1 MLYANAYIERSIK
14 FFIKDDNL
22 KMFLEVDKAIEKFR
36 TDYRKI
42 LQLDSGLGGKTPGKI
57 VPENQSQVHGGL

>member
-1 MLYANAYIERSIK
+1 MLYTNAYIERSIK
-14 FFIKDDNL
+14 FFIKDDSL

-36 TDYRKI
+36 KDYRTI

-57 VPENQSQVHGGL
+57 VPENQSQANGGV